1 LSRLVALLLALL
13 GHVVAH
19 ADDCPPNAGMPT
31 PAEMAALQAA
41 ATDHG
46 VLWKIKRDGHVSW
59 LYGSLHIGRLSW
71 AVPGPALAN
80 AWRSTDV
87 LALELD
93 LSDPKTMAALL
104 EEGKP
109 GPEALPPALAQRLA
123 AQAGA
128 ECVPLAALAAYH
140 PLLQLSTLTALSVR
154 RDGLDPSFG
163 QEPILSGMAHASGRT
178 IVALETAKDQMQA
191 LLPKD
196 RKEMLEDLDDGL
208 SQLEQ
213 NKVRGPMVKMAEAWA
228 HGDLATLQNY
238 EDWCDC
244 VHSEADAQALHRLN
258 DERNG
263 PLAKRIAALHA
274 SGKRVLVA
282 VGALH
287 MTGANA
293 LPKLL
298 AAQGF
303 EVERINTQP

>member
-1 LSRLVALLLALL
+1 M
-13 GHVVAH
+13 AH
-19 ADDCPPNAGMPT
+19 AAHAAECPPNASLPP
-31 PAEMAALQAA
+31 PAELAVLQASA
-41 ATDHG
+41 SDHG
-46 VLWKIKRDGHVSW
+46 VLWKLKRDGHVSW
-59 LYGSLHIGRLSW
+59 LFGSLHIGRLSW
-71 AVPGPALAN
+71 AFPGPALMN

-93 LSDPKTMAALL
+93 LSDPKTSAELL

-109 GPEALPPALAQRLA
+109 GPDALPANLAQRLA
-123 AQAGA
+123 AQT
-128 ECVPLAALAAYH
+128 EAACMPAAAMAAYH
-140 PLLQLSTLTALSVR
+140 PLLQLSTLTALAVR

-163 QEPILSGMAHASGRT
+163 QEPVLSGMAHASGRT
-178 IVALETAKDQMQA
+178 IVALETAKDQMRA

-196 RKEMLEDLDDGL
+196 PKEALDDLDDGL
-208 SQLEQ
+208 TQLEQ
-213 NKVRGPMVKMAEAWA
+213 NKVRGPMVKLAEAWS
-228 HGDLATLQNY
+228 HGDLATLQSY

-244 VHSEADAQALHRLN
+244 VHTEADAQALHRLN

-263 PLAKRIAALHA
+263 PIAKRIAALHA
-274 SGKRVLVA
+274 SGKRVLVV

-303 EVERINTQP
+303 EVERIATQP